1 MQTSTTSLITKSRR
15 ERQSFS
21 QRSQAQF
28 SYFWSV
34 FMNDVEPFFRV
45 FFLTT
50 FIPRPK
56 MKYVEI
62 AVALRSA
69 TIFTPIL
76 AFCIFNPF
84 SKQPLRESTLS
95 VYSPFK
101 QAVSP
106 AQCCQPGHLMARFF
120 KSGNIGTSLAIE
132 NIFWP
137 FTISGHKPGQLG
149 FGASFSNFSP

>member
-62 AVALRSA
+62 EVALRSA

-84 SKQPLRESTLS
+84 SQQPLRESTLS
-95 VYSPFK
+95 PVHLSRQSAQPVIQLSHEHQAINCMNRSK
-101 QAVSP
+101 QVSFVM
-106 AQCCQPGHLMARFF
+106 QETNLF
-120 KSGNIGTSLAIE
+120 
-132 NIFWP
+132 
-137 FTISGHKPGQLG
+137 
-149 FGASFSNFSP
+149 